1 MSRMPPRDVTVK
13 EHLLF
18 LHSWSGFGKRKPK
31 VVPMLGKSNEYRHL
45 AETVSSPWNDQ
56 VDVGNAGNVGNPS
69 LCVAVRRKR

>member
-1 MSRMPPRDVTVK
+1 
-13 EHLLF
+13 
-18 LHSWSGFGKRKPK
+18 
-31 VVPMLGKSNEYRHL
+31 MLGKSNEYRHL